1 MKKFLISALVLV
13 STSSFAGLD
22 KGVREATLKA
32 NKAFD
37 LGNLDRVGSIIEDK
51 KTGEILYNHCQKR
64 DKSEECEEIIHILNS
79 GDKSLVLHDR
89 QDKEI
94 VQSVS
99 FLKYRL
105 EMNFLNSIS
114 YFGDY
119 DRKYSRLPGHFT
131 SEIGGICIYE
141 PGGCK
146 LLILLPLTI
155 AADLVL
161 LPIDLSVDLVQKVT
175 TRKKAKLFM
184 KNLNSEE
191 ERIEMSHTAFLSMLK
206 GLAQY

>member
-1 MKKFLISALVLV
+1 MI
-13 STSSFAGLD
+13 STSSFADAD

-51 KTGEILYNHCQKR
+51 KTGEKLYNHCLKR
-64 DKSEECEEIIHILNS
+64 DPSEECEEIIHILIS
-79 GDKSLVLHDR
+79 GDKTLVLHDGKN
-89 QDKEI
+89 KEI

-105 EMNFLNSIS
+105 EMSFLNSIS

-119 DRKYSRLPGHFT
+119 DRKYSRLPGDFT

-161 LPIDLSVDLVQKVT
+161 LPLDLSVDFAQKVT
-175 TRKKAKLFM
+175 TRKKAKIFM
-184 KNLNSEE
+184 KDLNSNEDK
-191 ERIEMSHTAFLSMLK
+191 IEMSHSAFLSMLK

>member
-1 MKKFLISALVLV
+1 MKKFFISALVLI

-37 LGNLDRVGSIIEDK
+37 LGNLDRVGSIIEDN
-51 KTGEILYNHCQKR
+51 KTGETLYNHCLKR

-79 GDKSLVLHDR
+79 ADKSLVLHDR

-94 VQSVS
+94 KQSVS

-105 EMNFLNSIS
+105 EMGFLNSVS

-119 DRKYSRLPGHFT
+119 DRKYTRLPGHFT

-161 LPIDLSVDLVQKVT
+161 LPLDVSVDLAQKIS

-184 KNLNSEE
+184 KNLNKDEDK
-191 ERIEMSHTAFLSMLK
+191 IEMSHREFLSMLK

>member
-1 MKKFLISALVLV
+1 MTALVLI
-13 STSSFAGLD
+13 STSSFANLD

-51 KTGEILYNHCQKR
+51 KTGETLYNHCQKR
-64 DKSEECEEIIHILNS
+64 DQSEECEEIIHILNS

-94 VQSVS
+94 KQSVS

-105 EMNFLNSIS
+105 EMGFLNSVS

-119 DRKYSRLPGHFT
+119 DRNYTRLPGHFT

-146 LLILLPLTI
+146 LLILLPLTV

-161 LPIDLSVDLVQKVT
+161 LPLDVSVDLAQKIS
-175 TRKKAKLFM
+175 TRQRAKLFM
-184 KNLNSEE
+184 KNLDNDED
-191 ERIEMSHTAFLSMLK
+191 RIEMSHREFLSMLK

>member
-1 MKKFLISALVLV
+1 MKKFFISAIVLI

-22 KGVREATLKA
+22 MGVREATLKA

-37 LGNLDRVGSIIEDK
+37 LGNLDRVGSIIEDN
-51 KTGEILYNHCQKR
+51 KTGETLYNHCLKR
-64 DKSEECEEIIHILNS
+64 DKSEECEEIIHILNT
-79 GDKSLVLHDR
+79 GDKSLILHDR

-94 VQSVS
+94 KQNVS

-105 EMNFLNSIS
+105 EMGFLNSVS

-161 LPIDLSVDLVQKVT
+161 LPLDISVDLAQKIS

-184 KNLNSEE
+184 KNLDNEE
-191 ERIEMSHTAFLSMLK
+191 NRIEMSHREFLSMLK

>member
-1 MKKFLISALVLV
+1 MKKFLMTALVLI
-13 STSSFAGLD
+13 STSSFANLD

-51 KTGEILYNHCQKR
+51 KTGETLYNHCQKR
-64 DKSEECEEIIHILNS
+64 DQSEECEEIIHILNS

-94 VQSVS
+94 KQSVS

-105 EMNFLNSIS
+105 EMGFLNSVS

-119 DRKYSRLPGHFT
+119 DRNYTRLPGHFT

-146 LLILLPLTI
+146 LLILLPLTV

-161 LPIDLSVDLVQKVT
+161 LPLDVSVDLAQKIS
-175 TRKKAKLFM
+175 TRQRAKLFM
-184 KNLNSEE
+184 KNLDNDED
-191 ERIEMSHTAFLSMLK
+191 RIEMSHREFLSMLK

>member
-1 MKKFLISALVLV
+1 MKKFLITTLVLI

-51 KTGEILYNHCQKR
+51 KTGETLYNHCQKR
-64 DKSEECEEIIHILNS
+64 DQSEECEEIIHILNS

-94 VQSVS
+94 KQSVS

-105 EMNFLNSIS
+105 EMGFLNSVS

-141 PGGCK
+141 SGGCK

-155 AADLVL
+155 ATDLVL
-161 LPIDLSVDLVQKVT
+161 LPLDVSVDLAQKIS
-175 TRKKAKLFM
+175 TRKRAKLFM
-184 KNLNSEE
+184 KNLNRDED
-191 ERIEMSHTAFLSMLK
+191 RIEMSHRAFLSMLK